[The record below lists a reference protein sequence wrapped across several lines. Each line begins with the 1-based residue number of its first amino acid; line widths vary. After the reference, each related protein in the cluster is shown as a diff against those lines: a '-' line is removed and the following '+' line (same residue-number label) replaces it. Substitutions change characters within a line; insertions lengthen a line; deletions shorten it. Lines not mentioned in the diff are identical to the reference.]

1 MQTAYKG
8 RWQAHMA
15 ETREL
20 VQKQR
25 ASSRKR
31 NTEPKVYD
39 VLAEIKRL
47 NTEQDVLIAKLEEL
61 IS

>member
-1 MQTAYKG
+1 MKTAYNGWK
-8 RWQAHMA
+8 AHIA
-15 ETREL
+15 ATHEL
-20 VQKQR
+20 VQKHR
-25 ASSRKR
+25 ASLRKR

-47 NTEQDVLIAKLEEL
+47 NTEQDALIAKLEEL